1 MAQRIKGQE
10 TVIGFTSPDGDQEG
24 LEDVVSFEAE
34 LEVETLTEQYLGKT
48 TDDFD
53 DIFHGCSG
61 QMEIHMRTSAYLR
74 FTQKVQDRAQR
85 LTSADGQFTATSTF
99 NFPNGTRARLTFENL
114 FFGALPI
121 KVGGRAQY
129 VTGTIQWKCSNLRR
143 VL

>member
-10 TVIGFTSPDGDQEG
+10 TVIGFTSPDGDQAG

-34 LEVETLTEQYLGKT
+34 LDIETLTENYLGKVSA
-48 TDDFD
+48 DYD

-61 QMEIHMRTSAYLR
+61 QMEIHMRTSDYIR

-85 LTSADGQFTATSTF
+85 RTSADGQFTATSTF
-99 NFPNGTRARLTFENL
+99 NFPNGTRARLTFEDL
-114 FFGALPI
+114 FFGALPL

-129 VTGTIQWKCSNLRR
+129 VSGTIQWKCSDLRR

>member
-10 TVIGFTSPDGDQEG
+10 VVLGFTSPDGDQQG
-24 LEDVVSFEAE
+24 LENVSNFEAE
-34 LEVETLTEQYLGKT
+34 LDIETLQEAYLGQT
-48 TDDFD
+48 SDDYD

-61 QMEIHMRTSAYLR
+61 QCDLHMKTADYIA

-85 LTSADGQFTATSTF
+85 RTSAEGQFTATATF
-99 NFPNGTRARLTFENL
+99 NFPNGTRARLTFEDL
-114 FFGALPI
+114 FFGALPL

-129 VTGTIQWKCSNLRR
+129 VTGTIQWKCKGLRR

>member
-10 TVIGFTSPDGDQEG
+10 TVIGFTSPDGDESG
-24 LEDVVSFEAE
+24 FEDVVDFEAE
-34 LEVETLTEQYLGKT
+34 LDIETLQEAYLGKT
-48 TDDFD
+48 TDDYD

-61 QMEIHMRTSAYLR
+61 QMNIHMRTSAYLA

-85 LTSADGQFTATSTF
+85 RTPADGQFTATSTF
-99 NFPNGTRARLTFENL
+99 NFPNGSRARLTFEDL

>member
-10 TVIGFTSPDGDQEG
+10 VVVGFTSPDGDQKG

-34 LEVETLTEQYLGKT
+34 LDIETLQEAYLGKVS
-48 TDDFD
+48 DDYD
-53 DIFHGCSG
+53 DIFHGVTG
-61 QMEIHMRTSAYLR
+61 QMEIHMRSSQYLA

-85 LTSADGQFTATSTF
+85 RSSADGQFTATATF
-99 NFPNGTRARLTFENL
+99 NFPDGTRARLTFEDL

-121 KVGGRAQY
+121 KVSGRAAY
-129 VTGTIQWKCSNLRR
+129 VSGTIQWKCSDMRR